1 MKKRVLIYRLSSMGD
16 VAMLASVLKETCK
29 QNLNHEFIIVSHHF
43 FEAFFVEIENVLFH
57 GFYPKSKHKGVKGLL
72 KLHRELQVYKADKT
86 ADLHGNIRTK
96 ILGLLS
102 NWNGNSFT
110 KTIDKG
116 RKAKKE
122 VIKTK
127 QLKQLKPTVE
137 RYADVFRAL
146 GLKAKLSHQMPKV
159 STKAPAKYS
168 DIISQTEYSMG
179 ISPFAQWKYKMWPL
193 SKMEELINH
202 LAHHGSTALFIFGG
216 GEKEKKMADNLAR
229 KHKNVINTIGTLSLR
244 EELELISNID
254 LMLSMD
260 SSGMHMASLMGV
272 RCISLWGTTH
282 PFLGFLGYGQSIDD
296 CIQVEHPNRPC
307 SVYGNK
313 SCLCEGVEAIDLIEP
328 QLVLQ
333 KINAALYEI

>member
-16 VAMLASVLKETCK
+16 VAMLASVLKEACK

-43 FEAFFVEIENVLFH
+43 FEAFFLEIENVLFH

-72 KLHRELQVYKADKT
+72 KLHRELQVYRADKI

-96 ILGLLS
+96 ILGMLS
-102 NWNGNSFT
+102 SLNGHSYT

-116 RKAKKE
+116 REAKKE
-122 VIKTK
+122 IIKTK
-127 QLKQLKPTVE
+127 RLKQLKPTVE

-146 GLKAKLSHQMPKV
+146 GLKAELSHQLPKV
-159 STKAPAKYS
+159 NMRTPSQYSAIVNHTKYN
-168 DIISQTEYSMG
+168 IG

-193 SKMEELINH
+193 SKMKELINQ
-202 LAHHGSTALFIFGG
+202 LASYDSTALFIFGG
-216 GEKEKKMADNLAR
+216 GEKEKEMADDLAR
-229 KHKNVINTIGTLSLR
+229 KHKNVVNTIGTLSLK

-260 SSGMHMASLMGV
+260 SSGMHMASLVGV

-282 PFLGFLGYGQSIDD
+282 PFLGFLGYGQSIND
-296 CIQVEHPNRPC
+296 CIQVDHPNRPC

-313 SCLCEGVEAIDLIEP
+313 SCLCEGLEAIDLIKP
-328 QLVLQ
+328 QIVLQ
-333 KINAALYEI
+333 KVNAALYEI